1 MDLENFAEPLTDG
14 DFLNFLPEQHTEAV
28 KQVCNI
34 HQLINTATGA
44 DQSLAEVLK
53 QSREVWHEACQQI
66 SQVQWS

>member
-28 KQVCNI
+28 KQVRNI

-53 QSREVWHEACQQI
+53 QSREVWHAACQQI
-66 SQVQWS
+66 SQVPWS